1 MDRYVAECELECE
14 YEFDC
19 GCDCDDDVKDKFD
32 CGCDCDDDVKD
43 NPLVDGIESRLSSI
57 ELTLDIVRN
66 CRMELLLNYSDLRH
80 YTMVVAGGGVV
91 VVEAMNSHLILYHDT
106 FH

>member
-14 YEFDC
+14 YE
-19 GCDCDDDVKDKFD
+19 FD

-91 VVEAMNSHLILYHDT
+91 VVEAMNSHLILYRGT